1 MRTFSY
7 RARTTDGAEVRGHF
21 AAESAPAAVRA
32 LAAQGRM
39 VVRLE
44 ERREFHLPSFLR
56 MHSNITAEERIAF
69 FHELAALLQAGMP
82 VHEALARL
90 AEAAKASSAA
100 YGKLVAELHR
110 SVTRGTALSQAME
123 MHPQAFAP
131 SVVGMVR
138 AAEESGT
145 LDVILRETAEF
156 LTEGHVMRESLR
168 SALAYPL
175 FLLAAATASLLLMTI
190 FVLPIFAALL
200 RDLRAEV
207 PLPTQLLLT
216 LSDIA
221 AAEPYLIPLSIA
233 VVFAAAAAL
242 LRMPKVRFRM
252 DELLLRIPVLGTFIC
267 LAEWRMILRT
277 LAILMRSGIRL
288 DRAVS
293 LARSV
298 TQNRALSHRLV
309 QIEQGLLQGRTF
321 AQTTVR
327 DPYLPILV
335 RGMLAAGDAAGD
347 LERLLWQTA
356 DYCQRRSAQY
366 AARMEA
372 LAEPVMTVFIAAVIF
387 FAVLSF
393 LLPVFDAMDA
403 LM

>member
-1 MRTFSY
+1 
-7 RARTTDGAEVRGHF
+7 
-21 AAESAPAAVRA
+21 
-32 LAAQGRM
+32 
-39 VVRLE
+39 
-44 ERREFHLPSFLR
+44 
-56 MHSNITAEERIAF
+56 
-69 FHELAALLQAGMP
+69 
-82 VHEALARL
+82 
-90 AEAAKASSAA
+90 
-100 YGKLVAELHR
+100 
-110 SVTRGTALSQAME
+110 
-123 MHPQAFAP
+123 
-131 SVVGMVR
+131 
-138 AAEESGT
+138 
-145 LDVILRETAEF
+145 
-156 LTEGHVMRESLR
+156 MRESLR

-309 QIEQGLLQGRTF
+309 QIERGLLQGRTF

>member
-1 MRTFSY
+1 
-7 RARTTDGAEVRGHF
+7 
-21 AAESAPAAVRA
+21 
-32 LAAQGRM
+32 
-39 VVRLE
+39 
-44 ERREFHLPSFLR
+44 
-56 MHSNITAEERIAF
+56 
-69 FHELAALLQAGMP
+69 
-82 VHEALARL
+82 
-90 AEAAKASSAA
+90 
-100 YGKLVAELHR
+100 
-110 SVTRGTALSQAME
+110 
-123 MHPQAFAP
+123 
-131 SVVGMVR
+131 
-138 AAEESGT
+138 
-145 LDVILRETAEF
+145 
-156 LTEGHVMRESLR
+156 
-168 SALAYPL
+168 
-175 FLLAAATASLLLMTI
+175 
-190 FVLPIFAALL
+190 
-200 RDLRAEV
+200 
-207 PLPTQLLLT
+207 
-216 LSDIA
+216 
-221 AAEPYLIPLSIA
+221 
-233 VVFAAAAAL
+233 
-242 LRMPKVRFRM
+242 
-252 DELLLRIPVLGTFIC
+252 
-267 LAEWRMILRT
+267 MILRT

-321 AQTTVR
+321 AQTTAR

-347 LERLLWQTA
+347 LEHLLWQTA